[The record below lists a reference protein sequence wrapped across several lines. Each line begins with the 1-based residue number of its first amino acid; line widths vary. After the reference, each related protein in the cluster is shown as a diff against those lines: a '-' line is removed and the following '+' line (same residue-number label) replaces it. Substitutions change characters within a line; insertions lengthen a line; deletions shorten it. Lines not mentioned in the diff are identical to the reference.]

1 MLNFDLDKMLYCIPP
16 DKHNLKDLKAIFEEH
31 PEVKFV
37 SFVGIDIMGND
48 TDEKIPV
55 SVFLKDY
62 DDLICKGV
70 QTDGSSV
77 VLPEIAELNNAKVDI
92 VPDPAVNWYVDHNL
106 INVYSRIR
114 YATF

>member
-1 MLNFDLDKMLYCIPP
+1 MLYCIPP

-62 DDLICKGV
+62 DDLICKGFLAIRMTRSMV
-70 QTDGSSV
+70 SR
-77 VLPEIAELNNAKVDI
+77 NR
-92 VPDPAVNWYVDHNL
+92 
-106 INVYSRIR
+106 SRIWSGFR
-114 YATF
+114 VPHPIYSCCIS